1 MKGKVKH
8 IVGIVLT
15 AITLPASSYLFFFFY
30 LLFAVAFDLNGGLK
44 GEGIGTALALT
55 IVFALLMIVSLVFLI
70 VCSVSLAKINK
81 KEKALKLA
89 QSTAM
94 PVEGAEEAPIEE
106 KAE

>member
-89 QSTAM
+89 QATAT
-94 PVEGAEEAPIEE
+94 PVEGTEETPIEE